1 MGSDKAADRSEA
13 KKKHSKKESK
23 KKAAKE
29 SIEAIP
35 EESSPKKEKKKS
47 KKSNK
52 EDKDMDKST
61 SVEKKEDHVTTEK
74 GDQQSSTD
82 DADNVDSTTDN
93 KAKKNK
99 GKKRKAKSQPETTV
113 KRAATSAPDGI
124 TYLRQFHSDRESWKF
139 NKVHQTWLLKHMYDL
154 DTIEQ
159 SDFDILVEY
168 LKGLKGAA
176 RDRTLTQAQDMIP
189 PETTDFD
196 QPEFDAEAALAA
208 VAPQPVAAPTPANEE
223 NDTPVVKRARAVA
236 HALSC

>member
-1 MGSDKAADRSEA
+1 MGSDKAADKTET
-13 KKKHSKKESK
+13 KKKHSRKESN

-29 SIEAIP
+29 TIESIP
-35 EESSPKKEKKKS
+35 EEPSPKKEKKKS

-52 EDKDMDKST
+52 EDKDMST
-61 SVEKKEDHVTTEK
+61 SVEKKQDHDATGKDE
-74 GDQQSSTD
+74 QQSSMND
-82 DADNVDSTTDN
+82 DKVDASIDS
-93 KAKKNK
+93 KPKKKNK
-99 GKKRKAKSQPETTV
+99 GKKRKAKAQPETSV

-124 TYLRQFHSDRESWKF
+124 TYLRQFHSDRDTWKF

-176 RDRTLTQAQDMIP
+176 RQRTLTQAQDMIP

-208 VAPQPVAAPTPANEE
+208 VAPQPVAAAPTTANQE
-223 NDTPVVKRARAVA
+223 NDTPVVKRARAVVN
-236 HALSC
+236 ALA